1 MSASIELC
9 AVNIAKTS
17 QAICNGLNI
26 FFFIVISFM
35 FFLLSSV
42 SVMVI
47 SRLQGAAGLWQP
59 DIQRQLD
66 ILFIFSPQ

>member
-1 MSASIELC
+1 
-9 AVNIAKTS
+9 
-17 QAICNGLNI
+17 
-26 FFFIVISFM
+26 M